1 MKSAMFF
8 DAGNVFSS
16 NCPDISTYCLDV
28 KDGELRYSA
37 GVSVTWITG
46 FAPISLRFPI
56 R

>member
-37 GVSVTWITG
+37 GVSVTG
-46 FAPISLRFPI
+46 SQALHQSASRFPI